1 MTFIWPTAFWLLLA
15 LPLLVFGYWWNGRR
29 RSNLLTRFP
38 ALLRAS
44 QPRGFW
50 GQVRRHAP
58 PFLFLV
64 SLTLLIVAL
73 ARPAAVITLASQRGT
88 LIMAMDVSGSMRA
101 DDVHPTRITA
111 AQLAAKDFVKARPR
125 QVKIGLVAFSG
136 GAFLVQAPTDN
147 SADLNTAIDNLQP
160 ERMTAIGSAVLTS
173 LQTIFPDVRFDQML
187 PGFGGSEFYLGTP
200 LENARRPKPPKPK
213 STTPVAPGSYRSAA
227 IILMTDG
234 KSTLGPDP
242 VEAARIAANYGVRV
256 FTIGFG
262 TANGQIRLFGDRM
275 MRVQLDEETLKTMA
289 TITHAQYF
297 HAKTETELANIYKQ
311 LNTKLQDET
320 QLEEI
325 SAFFVAAA
333 ALMAMVSVFLSLI
346 WHGRVI

>member
-1 MTFIWPTAFWLLLA
+1 MTFIWPSAFWLLLG

-29 RSNLLTRFP
+29 RSNALSRFS

-44 QPRGFW
+44 QPPGRW
-50 GQVRRHAP
+50 GRIRRHIP
-58 PFLFLV
+58 PLLFLV
-64 SLTLLIVAL
+64 SLVLLIVAF
-73 ARPAAVITLASQRGT
+73 ARPAATITLASQRGT

-101 DDVHPTRITA
+101 DDVNPTRITA
-111 AQLAAKDFVKARPR
+111 AQVAAKEFVKNRPR
-125 QVKIGLVAFSG
+125 QVKIGIVAFSG

-147 SADLNTAIDNLQP
+147 NIDLNAAIDSLRP
-160 ERMTAIGSAVLTS
+160 LRMTAIGSAVLVS
-173 LQTIFPDVRFDQML
+173 LQTIFPDVRFDTML
-187 PGFGGSEFYLGTP
+187 PGFGGDEFYLGTP
-200 LENARRPKPPKPK
+200 IENARKPKPVVKNAKP
-213 STTPVAPGSYRSAA
+213 VEPGSYTSAA

-234 KSTLGPDP
+234 KSTMGPDP

-275 MRVQLDEETLKTMA
+275 MRVVLDEETLKTMA
-289 TITHAQYF
+289 QVTHGQYF
-297 HAKTETELANIYKQ
+297 HAKTEAELAKIYSQ
-311 LNTKLQDET
+311 LNTKLQAET

-325 SAFFVAAA
+325 SSFFVMAATVFA
-333 ALMAMVSVFLSLI
+333 FASVALSLA